1 MFLSLRNRL
10 ILIGVVIVTAI
21 FALIPRRVTLRER
34 GDDGIMRDTQ
44 VTRTPIKYGL
54 DLQGGM
60 HLALELD
67 QSKQVSADVKKDI
80 GLALTVLRKRV
91 DEFGVT
97 EPLIQQVGDDRIV
110 VELAGIRDPGRAK
123 AIVQRS
129 AFLEFRIT
137 DKTQALDRALPSMDR
152 QLRSMGITNA
162 GATPAKQSSAVEALL
177 GGDTAKK
184 ADSTGGKAAAGA
196 KGAKADSAK
205 PAVGDSTPLAGG
217 VLASLIKP
225 TGLPGEYL
233 VPENAFPRVDSLI
246 NLPEVKRLLP
256 RGVDLR
262 WSGSKESVGG
272 EFVRGL
278 YALED
283 QPIVTGANLIDAR
296 AELDQLTNGP
306 QVTFELDR
314 AGGRKFGDGTGK
326 HVGDYMPILLDGR
339 VQGRPPVIQS
349 RIERSGRITLGGK
362 TLQEAQD
369 LALTLKAGALPIP
382 LKIVEQGE
390 VGASLGADSIRKGVL
405 AGVIGTALVIL
416 IMIGYYAMSGV
427 LAVAA
432 LALYLLITAGALAGF
447 DATLSLPGLAGIV
460 LSIGIAVD
468 ANVLIFERIREEL
481 RHGKSVRLAIDEG
494 FKHALPAITDS
505 SLATVITAL
514 LLFQFGTGP
523 VKGFAV
529 TLIVGILASLFTA
542 VFITRTF
549 YMMWLKRN
557 PTAESIS
564 IGKATLF
571 ANAHYDFIG
580 VRKWAYGITAAVL
593 IPGMLLMAIRGF
605 NYSIEFTG
613 GTMIQVHTNAP
624 ANIAKIRSGLD
635 AAGVRGAEIQRF
647 GSDKDVTIR
656 ARVQGTGAAADNT
669 ELTRTAVLS
678 SLDESVG
685 KGQYTAGRSFA
696 VGPKV
701 GGELR
706 TQAILAVLA
715 SFVAVLVYL
724 AFRFEWRF
732 GLAAIIAT
740 AHDILAT
747 LAFIV
752 AMRLEVSLVIVAAV
766 LTMVGYSLN
775 DTIIIFDRVRENLKK
790 HQKMGF
796 AEILNLSIN
805 ETLPRS
811 VLTHMTTLA
820 TLLALALFGGE
831 VIRPFALVMFFGVFT
846 GTFSSVFI
854 AAPVLMWIEQKWP
867 GANARGVRER
877 PAPTAPARTR
887 PQPAGTR

>member
-10 ILIGVVIVTAI
+10 ILIGVLVAATV
-21 FALIPRRVTLRER
+21 FALIPRKQTIRER
-34 GDDGIMRDTQ
+34 GDDGIMRDSQ

-67 QSKQVSADVKKDI
+67 QSKQVSADPKRDI
-80 GLALTVLRKRV
+80 DLALTVLRKRI

-97 EPLIQQVGDDRIV
+97 EPVIQKVGDDRIV

-137 DKTQALDRALPSMDR
+137 DKAQALDRALPAMDR
-152 QLRSMGITNA
+152 QLRAMGVTSA
-162 GATPAKQSSAVEALL
+162 GAAPSKQASAVEQLL
-177 GGDTAKK
+177 GGDSAKQVGDTTA
-184 ADSTGGKAAAGA
+184 TA
-196 KGAKADSAK
+196 KGAATDSAGS
-205 PAVGDSTPLAGG
+205 AADTTPVTGG

-225 TGLPGEYL
+225 GGLPGEYY
-233 VPENAFPRVDSLI
+233 VPENAFPRVDSLL
-246 NLPEVKRLLP
+246 NLPAIQRLLP
-256 RGVDLR
+256 RGVDIR
-262 WSGSKESVGG
+262 WAASKESLGN
-272 EFVRGL
+272 EFLRGL
-278 YALED
+278 YVVDD
-283 QPIVTGANLIDAR
+283 QAIVTGSNLIDAR
-296 AELDQLTNGP
+296 AELDPLTNAP
-306 QVTFELDR
+306 QVSFELDR
-314 AGGRKFGDGTGK
+314 AGGRKFGEGTGR
-326 HVGDYMPILLDGR
+326 HVGDFMPIILDGR

-349 RIERSGRITLGGK
+349 RIERTGRITLGGK

-390 VGASLGADSIRKGVL
+390 VGASLGADSIRGGIL
-405 AGVIGTALVIL
+405 AGVIGTGLVIL
-416 IMIGYYAMSGV
+416 IMLGYYAMSGV
-427 LAVAA
+427 FAVAA
-432 LALYLLITAGALAGF
+432 LGFYLLFTLGALASF
-447 DATLSLPGLAGIV
+447 DSTLTLPGLAGLV

-494 FKHALPAITDS
+494 FRHALPAITDS

-542 VFITRTF
+542 IFVTRTF
-549 YMMWLKRN
+549 YMLWLKRN
-557 PTAESIS
+557 PNAESIS

-571 ANAHYDFIG
+571 ADAKYDFIG
-580 VRKWAYGITAAVL
+580 MRKWAYGITAAVL
-593 IPGMLLMAIRGF
+593 VPGILLMAIVGY

-613 GTMIQVHTNAP
+613 GTLVKVKTAEV
-624 ANIAKIRSGLD
+624 ADVGKIRSGLD
-635 AAGVRGAEIQRF
+635 ANGVHGAEIQQF
-647 GSDKDVTIR
+647 GDDRTIAIR
-656 ARVQGTGAAADNT
+656 ARVQEAAADNT
-669 ELTRTAVLS
+669 ELTTNAVRTA
-678 SLDESVG
+678 LDATLG
-685 KGQYTAGRSFA
+685 AGQYTVERTGS

-701 GGELR
+701 GAELR
-706 TQAILAVLA
+706 TQAMLAILA
-715 SFVAVLVYL
+715 SFVAVLAYL

-732 GLAAIIAT
+732 GLAAVIAT

-752 AMRLEVSLVIVAAV
+752 AMRLEVSLVVVAGI

-790 HQKMGF
+790 HQKMSF
-796 AEILNLSIN
+796 SDILNLSIN

-811 VLTHMTTLA
+811 VLTHATTLS
-820 TLLALALFGGE
+820 TLLALAIFGGE

-846 GTFSSVFI
+846 GTFSSIFI

-867 GANARGVRER
+867 GPAARGLREK
-877 PAPTAPARTR
+877 PAVPAAPARTR
-887 PQPAGTR
+887 PAPAGSR

>member
-10 ILIGVVIVTAI
+10 ILIGVLVAATV
-21 FALIPRRVTLRER
+21 FALIPRKQTIRER
-34 GDDGIMRDTQ
+34 GDDGIMRDSQ

-60 HLALELD
+60 HLGLELD
-67 QSKQVSADVKKDI
+67 QSKQVSSDPKRDI
-80 GLALTVLRKRV
+80 DLALTVLRKRI

-97 EPLIQQVGDDRIV
+97 EPLIQKVGDDRIV

-137 DKTQALDRALPSMDR
+137 DKTQALDRALPAMDR
-152 QLRSMGITNA
+152 QLRAMGITSA
-162 GATPAKQSSAVEALL
+162 GAAPSKQASAVEQLL
-177 GGDTAKK
+177 GGDSAKK
-184 ADSTGGKAAAGA
+184 VGDTTTAAAAGA
-196 KGAKADSAK
+196 DSAR
-205 PAVGDSTPLAGG
+205 AAADTTPVTGG
-217 VLASLIKP
+217 VLASLVKP
-225 TGLPGEYL
+225 GGLPGEYY

-246 NLPEVKRLLP
+246 NLPEIKRLLP

-262 WSGSKESVGG
+262 WSASKESLGG
-272 EFVRGL
+272 EFLRAL
-278 YALED
+278 YAVDD

-296 AELDQLTNGP
+296 AELDPLTNGP
-306 QVTFELDR
+306 QVSFELDR
-314 AGGRKFGDGTGK
+314 AGGRKFGEGTGR
-326 HVGDYMPILLDGR
+326 HVGDFMPILLDGR

-349 RIERSGRITLGGK
+349 RIDRTGRITLGGK

-390 VGASLGADSIRKGVL
+390 VGASLGSDSIRSGIL
-405 AGVIGTALVIL
+405 AGLIGTALVVL
-416 IMIGYYAMSGV
+416 IMLGYYAMSGV
-427 LAVAA
+427 FAVAA
-432 LALYLLITAGALAGF
+432 LGFYLLFTLGALASF
-447 DATLSLPGLAGIV
+447 DATLTLPGLAGLV

-494 FKHALPAITDS
+494 FRHALPAITDS

-542 VFITRTF
+542 IFVTRTF
-549 YMMWLKRN
+549 YMLWLKRN
-557 PTAESIS
+557 PSAETLS

-571 ANAHYDFIG
+571 ADAKYDFIG
-580 VRKWAYGITAAVL
+580 MRKWAYGVTAAVL
-593 IPGMLLMAIRGF
+593 IPGLILMAVVGY

-613 GTMIQVHTNAP
+613 GTLVKVTTTAP
-624 ANIAKIRSGLD
+624 ADVAKIRAGLD
-635 AAGVRGAEIQRF
+635 ANGVRGAEIQQF
-647 GSDKDVTIR
+647 GNDRTVTIR
-656 ARVQGTGAAADNT
+656 ARVQEGAGEAAADNT
-669 ELTRTAVLS
+669 ELTTSAVRTALDA
-678 SLDESVG
+678 SLG
-685 KGQYTAGRSFA
+685 AGQYKVESTAA

-706 TQAILAVLA
+706 TQALMAILA

-732 GLAAIIAT
+732 GLAAVIAT

-752 AMRLEVSLVIVAAV
+752 AIRLEVSLVVVAGI

-790 HQKMGF
+790 HQKMSF
-796 AEILNLSIN
+796 ADILNLSIN

-811 VLTHMTTLA
+811 VLTHATTLA
-820 TLLALALFGGE
+820 TLAALAIFGGE
-831 VIRPFALVMFFGVFT
+831 VIRPFSLVMFFGVFT
-846 GTFSSVFI
+846 GTFSSIYI
-854 AAPVLMWIEQKWP
+854 ASPVLLWIEQKWP
-867 GANARGVRER
+867 GAAVKALGTR
-877 PAPTAPARTR
+877 APAAR
-887 PQPAGTR
+887 PGTGAPASRKAQPVT